1 MNYLILDTETTI
13 VPSVKL
19 GDKTP
24 QLVYNIA
31 WVIMSKSG
39 QIKTQKSF
47 VVKEVWE
54 KYQSYIFPRQGE
66 FMISQ
71 KAKQGLY
78 TKQLTDGT
86 TKIANFKD
94 ILQELRRDL
103 IEGSVNTI
111 NAYNVR
117 FDKYVLQDMQS
128 LLGITE
134 IFNVAN
140 MIQLLNEYVPVY
152 NIQHGFVQVAPVK
165 YQKFCVQNGFI
176 TKTGY
181 MYQTKAET
189 AYRFLSKNPFFSE
202 SHTALEDCYIE
213 ACILA
218 YILQKKINPFP
229 EEKLVNFPV
238 YLRAD
243 SLTKKERVILI
254 TKLSQY
260 LNDNPAKSY
269 INRCQQALNII
280 NSIQ

>member
-1 MNYLILDTETTI
+1 MNYLILDTETVI

-19 GDKTP
+19 GEKTP
-24 QLVYNIA
+24 QLAYNIA
-31 WVIMSKSG
+31 WVTMSKSG
-39 QIKTQKSF
+39 QIKNQRSF
-47 VVKEVWE
+47 IVKEIWE
-54 KYQSYIFPRQGE
+54 KYQSYIFPCQGQ

-94 ILQELRRDL
+94 ILQELRLDL
-103 IEGSVNTI
+103 VKGNINTV

-117 FDKYVLQDMQS
+117 FDKHVIQDMQS
-128 LLGITE
+128 LLEITK
-134 IFNVAN
+134 IFNVEN
-140 MIQLLNEYVPVY
+140 MVQLFDEYVPVY
-152 NIQHGFVQVAPVK
+152 NIQHGFVQIAPVK
-165 YQKFCVQNGFI
+165 YQKFCIQNGFI

-189 AYRFLSKNPFFSE
+189 VYRFLSKNPFFSE

-218 YILQKKINPFP
+218 YILQKKGNPFP
-229 EEKLVNFPV
+229 EEKLVDFPV

-243 SLTKKERVILI
+243 SLTKKERVTLI

-260 LNDNPAKSY
+260 LNDSPAKSY

-280 NSIQ
+280 NSL